1 MHGRG
6 ARAAPLHAV
15 GFQPL
20 DSADVSEI
28 RRRHHPSASA
38 PLPRPRLHRLFA
50 ALVVAGLALVTALA
64 LGFRY
69 GGESM
74 WWLEIARYV
83 PFPLY
88 LVPALGLVAC
98 AWPLGWR
105 WRALSILAP
114 AIVATELMGL
124 ALGSPDDGG
133 GRLRLMTY
141 NVKAYLAQASP
152 DGYAKLA
159 REIASQDADVIVM
172 QDANPMSTDTTLPD
186 PIRAALQGREVYRAD
201 QYIVASR
208 HPLSHCALGDMSAP
222 DEEDHFVHCTLSVAG
237 RDIDLFTAHLVS
249 PREGLNAA
257 RGKAAGGLREW
268 EDNFHARLAEA
279 GRLAAAVGPG
289 SRPTILA
296 GDLNADERSPVVRR
310 LLATGLRDAFSSASI
325 GYGYTLG
332 HALKPGF
339 SFLRIDHVLVSHDIG
354 AVECTPGGR
363 EASQHRPV
371 VCDLLVE
378 AKK

>member
-1 MHGRG
+1 MS
-6 ARAAPLHAV
+6 
-15 GFQPL
+15 
-20 DSADVSEI
+20 DI
-28 RRRHHPSASA
+28 RRRHSPASVPST
-38 PLPRPRLHRLFA
+38 RPRLHRLLA
-50 ALVVAGLALVTALA
+50 ALVVAGLVLVTALA

-69 GGESM
+69 GGASM

-88 LVPALGLVAC
+88 LAPALALVAC

-105 WRALSILAP
+105 WRAVAILAP

-124 ALGSPDDGG
+124 ALGSPDDGS
-133 GRLRLMTY
+133 GRLRFMTY
-141 NVKAYLAQASP
+141 NVKAYLAAITP
-152 DGYAKLA
+152 DGYARLA

-172 QDANPMSTDTTLPD
+172 QDANPMSTDATLPD
-186 PIRAALQGREVYRAD
+186 PIRAALQGREVFRAD

-208 HPLSHCALGDMSAP
+208 YPLSHCALGDMSAP
-222 DEEDHFVHCTLSVAG
+222 DEDDRFVHCTLRVAG
-237 RDIDLFTAHLVS
+237 RDVDLFTAHLVS

-268 EDNFHARLAEA
+268 EDNFHDRMAEA
-279 GRLAAAVGPG
+279 GRLAAAIGQR

-296 GDLNADERSPVVRR
+296 GDFNADERSPVVRR
-310 LLATGLRDAFSSASI
+310 LRADGLRDAFSSASV

-354 AVECTPGGR
+354 VVECTPGGR

-371 VCDLLVE
+371 VCDLLVQ
-378 AKK
+378 ANK